1 MTLLLGSNGY
11 VGNVFARYLDD
22 LSPGLKTYSARH
34 PIIKEEFRKYLLEN
48 GIERVINCAAYTG
61 SPNIAACE
69 LPDAK
74 TECIEANAFM
84 PLRIAEIC
92 DSLNIKFGHVSTGCV
107 YSDPRCD
114 VGESP
119 TKLYNETDEPN
130 FCFDNANSSWYSGT
144 KALGEKLL
152 KNTDALIWRMR
163 LPFNS
168 AAHPKNL
175 LSKLILFKK
184 LINTTNS
191 YTDLYEFV
199 RAAYKT
205 FSLQTNCKI
214 FNLTQPGY
222 ITTKEIIDILTS
234 VMGNKIGEKQY
245 MTLEEYKDMDPIP
258 RANCALDSQRAIDH
272 GISLTPIR
280 TSVLQTALLMNIS
293 ESTYNMGK

>member
-11 VGNVFARYLDD
+11 VGSAFARYLSD
-22 LSPGLKTYSARH
+22 LTPELKTYSARH
-34 PIIKEEFRKYLLEN
+34 PIVKEEFRKYLLEN

-61 SPNIAACE
+61 TPNIAACE
-69 LPDAK
+69 LPNAK

-92 DSLNIKFGHVSTGCV
+92 DSLNVKFGHVSTGCI

-119 TKLYNETDEPN
+119 TKLYNERDEPN
-130 FCFDNANSSWYSGT
+130 FCFDDANSSWYSGT

-168 AAHPKNL
+168 VPHPKNVI
-175 LSKLILFKK
+175 SKFILFKK

-205 FSLQTNCKI
+205 FSLQTSRKT

-222 ITTKEIIDILTS
+222 ITTKQIIDILTS
-234 VMGNKIGEKQY
+234 AMGDKIPEKQY
-245 MTLEEYKDMDPIP
+245 MTLEEYKKMDPIP
-258 RANCALDSQRAIDH
+258 RANCALDSQCALDH

-280 TSVLQTALLMNIS
+280 TSILQTVLLMNIS
-293 ESTYNMGK
+293 ENAHATGK